1 MNYWDFMSCI
11 PESAFDAEGRKMH
24 WRGIF
29 KFPCYEEHM
38 PFQKAMGLLLH
49 KHSP

>member
-1 MNYWDFMSCI
+1 MNYWDSMFCI
-11 PESAFDAEGRKMH
+11 PESVFDAEGRKMH

-29 KFPCYEEHM
+29 KPYRYEEHTS
-38 PFQKAMGLLLH
+38 FQKAMGLLLH